1 MGVPLEPVK
10 GQVFRTER
18 GTRVGIAPASESN
31 KYRDR
36 WFLGLP
42 ENGFDHAVLLCYGCN
57 GKLTHFL
64 LPKEFIDK
72 HSQTL
77 SRKNGQLKFNVRRR
91 GEEFLLLVPR
101 RGSVSI
107 EAYRD
112 NFAGLTERP

>member
-10 GQVFRTER
+10 GQVFRTGH

-57 GKLTHFL
+57 GKLTHFS

-101 RGSVSI
+101 RGPVSI

-112 NFAGLTERP
+112 NFAGLTARS